1 MGGAGTLL
9 VREEDSHER
18 KLFLFKPLKTA
29 LAHSSDSG
37 LFIPQCVTRHS
48 CGSHLHFF
56 MSLISKY
63 ILTNPNSLPVF
74 Y

>member
-18 KLFLFKPLKTA
+18 KLFIFKSPKTA
-29 LAHSSDSG
+29 LAHRSDSG
-37 LFIPQCVTRHS
+37 LFIPLCITRHS

-56 MSLISKY
+56 MSLIPKY
-63 ILTNPNSLPVF
+63 ILTNPNSLCVF